1 MTDEA
6 LSGYS
11 ALYARLDSLDQ
22 TAAIAHDCWS
32 ADLSLMAARIA
43 PPDLAGFKAAL
54 DLLIPKVQA
63 AFTAART
70 AHDFDLTDHIESV
83 LSRLYF
89 WRIYAR
95 DQFIAA
101 LDQASAAAMTALQA
115 ATATLQKTAADFD
128 QGDHDTDTA
137 MTSLQDLAEAVGLR
151 S

>member
-1 MTDEA
+1 MADEA

-11 ALYARLDSLDQ
+11 ALYARLDNLDQ
-22 TAAIAHDCWS
+22 TAAIARDRRN

-43 PPDLAGFKAAL
+43 PPDPAGFKAAL

-63 AFTAART
+63 TFNVARN
-70 AHDFDLTDHIESV
+70 AHDFDLADQIEAV

-95 DQFIAA
+95 DQLIAA

-115 ATATLQKTAADFD
+115 ATATLQRTAADFD

-137 MTSLQDLAEAVGLR
+137 MTSLQDLAEAVGLK